1 MGFDLY
7 GNSKNKKGEYF
18 RNNVWWWRRLA
29 DYVCEYTGVVD
40 EKDKKQWQ
48 FNDGH
53 EVSKEEA
60 EQIANQ
66 LEHLIKIG
74 HAQKYADQVTRE
86 MKVAKATNAKVQ
98 KLFEKLEKKVEE
110 ATGRTRLAPS
120 QYPKKYKD
128 EWDKTY
134 RLKDSRGD
142 YPFTINNVKEFI
154 EFCRNSN
161 GFRID

>member
-7 GNSKNKKGEYF
+7 GNSNTEKGNYF

-40 EKDKKQWQ
+40 EKDKKEWQ
-48 FNDGH
+48 YNDGH

-66 LEHLIKIG
+66 LEHLIETG
-74 HAQKYADQVTRE
+74 HAEKYAEQVKRE
-86 MKVAKATNAKVQ
+86 IEVAEATNAKVE
-98 KLFEKLEKKVEE
+98 KLFEAIKSKVEK
-110 ATGRTRLAPS
+110 ATGKTNLAPS
-120 QYPKKYKD
+120 EYPEKYKT
-128 EWDKTY
+128 EWDRTY
-134 RLKDSRGD
+134 ELRDSREN
-142 YPFTINNVKEFI
+142 YPFNINNVKEFI

-161 GFRID
+161 GFRIS